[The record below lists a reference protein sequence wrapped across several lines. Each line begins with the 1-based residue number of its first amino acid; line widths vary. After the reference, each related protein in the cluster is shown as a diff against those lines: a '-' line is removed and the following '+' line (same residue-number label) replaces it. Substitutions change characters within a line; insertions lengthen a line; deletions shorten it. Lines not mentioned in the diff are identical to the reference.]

1 MEPGDGASGLIR
13 DPDGSRRASALFDY
27 HERSKHR
34 LDRYAPGPGGLDW
47 ANQPDPFRRFAGA
60 QTVKLPLAADRLTT
74 RYNAI
79 RRGELPAP
87 HAFDLT
93 SVAILFEISLGLS
106 AWKAYGS
113 ATWSLRCNPSSGN
126 LHPTEAYLL
135 CPSLPKLSAGVYHY
149 VSRDHTL
156 ERRAAVDDPRWSSM
170 FANRGIIVGITSL
183 YWREAWKYGM
193 RAWRYCQH
201 DCGHAIA
208 ALSYAAA
215 ALGWQTR
222 MLSSSADQTVE
233 AVLGIDRVADFAL
246 AEKEAADT
254 LLWIGV
260 GDSHPKLDRLQDS
273 LSAATWF
280 GLANRLSAEHVQW
293 PDIESIHVAT
303 AKPAT
308 VEADAGIAT
317 PMPPPD
323 DPPLDLP
330 FATIARRRRSAVDF
344 DAKTHIGD
352 KRFYAMLE
360 TLLPSTNTPPWNA
373 LDSSPS
379 VHAAL
384 LVHRVSGL
392 DTGLYM
398 LLRDDAALS
407 DLRQALRQEWL
418 WAKRGPAHL
427 PLYLL
432 LPYELREIAKLICC
446 HQDIA
451 ADSCFTLGML
461 APVERASG
469 EPWRYRR
476 MFWECG
482 MLGHALYLEAEAA
495 GIRSTGIGCF
505 FDDEMHD
512 LLGIADHRWQSLYH
526 FTTGGPV
533 DDPRL
538 STLPPYPFQP

>member
-1 MEPGDGASGLIR
+1 MEPGAGASGLIR
-13 DPDGSRRASALFDY
+13 DPDESRRASALFDY

-60 QTVKLPLAADRLTT
+60 QTVKLPFAADRLAT

-79 RRGELPAP
+79 RRGDLPAA
-87 HAFDLT
+87 HALDLT
-93 SVAILFEISLGLS
+93 SIAILFEISLGLS
-106 AWKAYGS
+106 AWKAFGS
-113 ATWSLRCNPSSGN
+113 TRWSLRCNPSSGN
-126 LHPTEAYLL
+126 LHPTEGYLL
-135 CPSLPKLSAGVYHY
+135 CPSLPGLSAGVYHY
-149 VSRDHTL
+149 AGRDHAL
-156 ERRAAVDDPRWSSM
+156 ERRAAIDDPSWSSTLG
-170 FANRGIIVGITSL
+170 NDGILVGVTSI

-222 MLSSSADQTVE
+222 ALSAAPDETVA
-233 AVLGIDRVADFAL
+233 AVLGIDRDADYGL
-246 AEKEAADT
+246 AEKEAAET

-260 GDSHPKLDRLQDS
+260 GALQPDLDRIRDS
-273 LSAATWF
+273 VGNATWS
-280 GLANRLSAEHVQW
+280 GRANRLSAEHVHW
-293 PDIESIHVAT
+293 PDIDSIDRAT
-303 AKPAT
+303 HKPVTIEPAAT
-308 VEADAGIAT
+308 IAT
-317 PMPPPD
+317 PMPPPA

-330 FATIARRRRSAVDF
+330 FATLARRRRSAVDF
-344 DAKTHIGD
+344 DGETHVGAEH
-352 KRFYAMLE
+352 FFAMLE
-360 TLLPSTNTPPWNA
+360 TLLPRENTPPWNA
-373 LDSSPS
+373 LDSPPS

-392 DTGLYM
+392 EAGLYM
-398 LLRDDAALS
+398 LLRDGAALN
-407 DLRQALRQEWL
+407 DLRQALRLEWL
-418 WAKRGPAHL
+418 WEKRGPAHL

-446 HQDIA
+446 HQAIA
-451 ADSCFTLGML
+451 ADSCFALGML
-461 APVERASG
+461 APVERADD

-476 MFWECG
+476 LFWECG
-482 MLGHALYLEAEAA
+482 MLGHVLYLEAEAA
-495 GIRSTGIGCF
+495 NVRSTGIGCF

-512 LLGIADHRWQSLYH
+512 LLGITDYRWQSLYH
-526 FTTGGPV
+526 FTTGGPL

-538 STLPPYPFQP
+538 STLPPYQFQP

>member
-1 MEPGDGASGLIR
+1 MEPGAGAGGLIR
-13 DPDGSRRASALFDY
+13 DPDESRRASALFDY

-60 QTVKLPLAADRLTT
+60 QTVKLPFAADRLAT

-79 RRGELPAP
+79 RRGELPAA

-93 SVAILFEISLGLS
+93 SIALLFEISLGLS
-106 AWKAYGS
+106 AWKAFGS
-113 ATWSLRCNPSSGN
+113 TRWSLRCNPSSGN
-126 LHPTEAYLL
+126 LHPTEGYLL
-135 CPSLPKLSAGVYHY
+135 CPSLPGLPAGLYHY
-149 VSRDHTL
+149 VSRDHAL
-156 ERRAAVDDPRWSSM
+156 ERRAAIDDPSWSST
-170 FANRGIIVGITSL
+170 FGNEGVVVGVTSI

-208 ALSYAAA
+208 AVSYAAA

-222 MLSSSADQTVE
+222 VLSTAADETVA
-233 AVLGIDRVADFAL
+233 AVLGIDRDADFGL

-260 GDSHPKLDRLQDS
+260 GISHPDMDRMRDL
-273 LSAATWF
+273 LHRATWS
-280 GLANRLSAEHVQW
+280 GRANRLSAEHVHW
-293 PDIESIHVAT
+293 PDIETIHRAT
-303 AKPAT
+303 HKPVTIAPDAT
-308 VEADAGIAT
+308 SAT
-317 PMPPPD
+317 PMPPPA
-323 DPPLDLP
+323 DPPLDLS
-330 FATIARRRRSAVDF
+330 FATLARRRRSAVDF
-344 DAKTHIGD
+344 DGETHVSAE
-352 KRFYAMLE
+352 RFFAMLE
-360 TLLPSTNTPPWNA
+360 TLLPHENTPPWNA

-392 DTGLYM
+392 EAGLYM
-398 LLRDDAALS
+398 LLRDGAALS
-407 DLRQALRQEWL
+407 DLRQALRLEWL
-418 WAKRGPAHL
+418 WEKRGPAHL

-446 HQDIA
+446 HQAIA
-451 ADSCFTLGML
+451 ADSCFALGML
-461 APVERASG
+461 APVERASD

-476 MFWECG
+476 LFWECG

-495 GIRSTGIGCF
+495 GVRSTGIGCY
-505 FDDEMHD
+505 FDDEMHE
-512 LLGIADHRWQSLYH
+512 LLGITDYRWQSLYH
-526 FTTGGPV
+526 FTTGGPL

-538 STLPPYPFQP
+538 STLPPYQFQP

>member
-1 MEPGDGASGLIR
+1 MIR

-47 ANQPDPFRRFAGA
+47 ANQPDPFRRYAGA
-60 QTVKLPLAADRLTT
+60 QNVRLPFAADRLTT

-79 RRGELPAP
+79 RRGELPAA

-93 SVAILFEISLGLS
+93 GVATLFEISLGLS
-106 AWKAYGS
+106 AWKAFGS
-113 ATWSLRCNPSSGN
+113 TRWSLRCNPSSGN
-126 LHPTEAYLL
+126 LHPTEGYLL
-135 CPSLPKLSAGVYHY
+135 CPSAPGLPAGVYHY
-149 VSRDHTL
+149 VSHDHAL
-156 ERRAAVDDPRWSSM
+156 ERRAAIDDPSWSSM
-170 FANRGIIVGITSL
+170 FANRGIIVGITSID
-183 YWREAWKYGM
+183 WREAWKYGM

-222 MLSSSADQTVE
+222 MLSSAADGSVA
-233 AVLGIDRVADFAL
+233 AVLGIDRDADFVL

-260 GDSHPKLDRLQDS
+260 GASHPELDRIQDS
-273 LSAATWF
+273 LSNATWF
-280 GLANRLSAEHVQW
+280 GRANRLSAEHVQW
-293 PDIESIHVAT
+293 PDIDSIHSAT
-303 AKPAT
+303 DKPAT
-308 VEADAGIAT
+308 VEPDAGIAM
-317 PMPPPD
+317 PMPPPG
-323 DPPLDLP
+323 DPPLDVP

-344 DAKTHIGD
+344 DAKTHISVEQ
-352 KRFYAMLE
+352 FYAMLE
-360 TLLPSTNTPPWNA
+360 MLLPHANTPPWNA

-379 VHAAL
+379 VHAAF

-392 DTGLYM
+392 EAGLYM
-398 LLRDDAALS
+398 LLRDGAALS
-407 DLRQALRQEWL
+407 DLQQALRQEWL
-418 WAKRGPAHL
+418 WAKCGPAHL

-446 HQDIA
+446 HQAIA

-482 MLGHALYLEAEAA
+482 MLGHVLYLEAEAA
-495 GIRSTGIGCF
+495 GVRSTGIGCF
-505 FDDEMHD
+505 FDDEMHE

-526 FTTGGPV
+526 FTTGGPL

-538 STLPPYPFQP
+538 STLPPYQFQP